1 MNKIKAFIKN
11 IIKSNISL
19 EYVYLDLKRFLR
31 EFYLKFFISDARL
44 LKKLYQKNFKKE
56 LNLNDPQ
63 TFNEKIQYLK
73 LQQRALIHSYMVD
86 KFKARDYVA
95 KKINNNILIPLL
107 WVGNDPKKIPYDQLP
122 NKFIIKAN
130 HNSGPVIIVKN
141 KSTINKKKIV
151 KELALQLK
159 TNYYLYNREYVYTNI
174 EKKIVVE
181 ELLGDNISDYKIFC
195 FNGNPQ
201 FIQVDIDRHIK
212 HKRYFYD
219 LDWNPLDFNLAFSKN
234 IVSFGKKVSKP
245 HSLET
250 MINYAKILSEGFPLL
265 RIDFYEVDNKIYFGE
280 ITFYHGSG
288 FEVFYPDHDKWDRIL
303 GEKISL

>member
-151 KELALQLK
+151 NLLIKIMEYLIYLFLQLFRI
-159 TNYYLYNREYVYTNI
+159 NM
-174 EKKIVVE
+174 
-181 ELLGDNISDYKIFC
+181 
-195 FNGNPQ
+195 
-201 FIQVDIDRHIK
+201 
-212 HKRYFYD
+212 
-219 LDWNPLDFNLAFSKN
+219 
-234 IVSFGKKVSKP
+234 VSYGLV
-245 HSLET
+245 HRV
-250 MINYAKILSEGFPLL
+250 G
-265 RIDFYEVDNKIYFGE
+265 
-280 ITFYHGSG
+280 
-288 FEVFYPDHDKWDRIL
+288 
-303 GEKISL
+303 